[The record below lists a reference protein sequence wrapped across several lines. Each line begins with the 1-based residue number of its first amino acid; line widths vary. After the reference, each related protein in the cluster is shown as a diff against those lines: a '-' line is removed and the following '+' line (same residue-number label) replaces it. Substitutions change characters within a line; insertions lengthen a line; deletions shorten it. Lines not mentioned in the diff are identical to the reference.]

1 MFFTEF
7 LQVLPIVESGFSSA
21 HVAAEA
27 HADAAAPS
35 AVAPVS
41 AAPTMSNPA
50 AQAPLARS
58 LEDSP
63 LILSHQADPPSSEGE
78 SWML

>member
-21 HVAAEA
+21 HVLAES
-27 HADAAAPS
+27 HADAAPS
-35 AVAPVS
+35 AVAAAS
-41 AAPTMSNPA
+41 AATPMSNPA

-63 LILSHQADPPSSEGE
+63 MILSHQADPPSSEGE